1 MLKWEKSL
9 IGAKY
14 QMPKFDL
21 FPFPLVCKYTHLLGL
36 PDEGK
41 SIDLL
46 DREKKKN
53 KGWQKPGEC
62 DTAAKPAK
70 KTCTNHGIAA
80 SFAALDFFFA
90 NTKINE

>member
-1 MLKWEKSL
+1 MLKWAKSL
-9 IGAKY
+9 IGAKC
-14 QMPKFDL
+14 QMPKYDL
-21 FPFPLVCKYTHLLGL
+21 FPFPLACKYPHLLGL
-36 PDEGK
+36 PNKGK
-41 SIDLL
+41 SIDLIV
-46 DREKKKN
+46 RKKK